1 MRNILG
7 RRVAGSKGLR
17 KHGMYQKTSI
27 RLAGAEKRLTQ

>member
-17 KHGMYQKTSI
+17 KHGMYQKTS
-27 RLAGAEKRLTQ
+27 RSDLLEQKKD